1 MVLAS
6 VFHGGRAV
14 VSSPGAA
21 SGRRWWRGGRS
32 LARRRDRGEHTHDD
46 VIRARASER
55 ALATTTTI
63 SRDAGRAAPRRDA
76 ARTTVF
82 VSESRDA
89 RGGDSRLARDR
100 SITLSCI
107 AFSYFLRSE
116 MPLSDELAASMT
128 YLFWFCTF
136 SFHCASHVT
145 VLSCCTTP
153 HAWPGIGQLGTL
165 SPSPTLIVTCGDHA
179 HSIPFH
185 SIPFHSIP

>member
-1 MVLAS
+1 M
-6 VFHGGRAV
+6 
-14 VSSPGAA
+14 
-21 SGRRWWRGGRS
+21 
-32 LARRRDRGEHTHDD
+32 
-46 VIRARASER
+46 
-55 ALATTTTI
+55 
-63 SRDAGRAAPRRDA
+63 
-76 ARTTVF
+76 F

-179 HSIPFH
+179 FH
-185 SIPFHSIP
+185 SIPFHPIPFHPMTSHSIPFHDMIHSVDRDLGGAARRRQWTSEE